1 MCWRDGWKLL
11 EVQKAESNEQIFED
25 MPSGGLYVLR
35 NRTKGHEERIFT
47 YENGENRCSGD

>member
-11 EVQKAESNEQIFED
+11 EAQKASSNELIFEN

-47 YENGENRCSGD
+47 YENGEQVWW